1 MRAAA
6 TIATAACKEEGRM
19 HQPVGADQLFAHI
32 RVVLSII
39 LGLGITTLL
48 KGIASIIEHPGRHR
62 WSWIHMGWVAW
73 ALMSV
78 VTFWW
83 WEYRLAG
90 IAAWSF
96 ESYLFVIAYASLYFL
111 LAALLFP
118 DDVREYGS
126 YEGYW
131 IARRRWFFGL
141 IALITLMDV
150 VDTSL
155 KGAGRWLALG
165 AAYDVRIA
173 VMLLICGVGAA
184 VSRRSAQMGLVLA
197 ALVYQAAYF
206 AVEYSTVTAG

>member
-1 MRAAA
+1 MPGP
-6 TIATAACKEEGRM
+6 T
-19 HQPVGADQLFAHI
+19 GADQLFVHI

-39 LGLGITTLL
+39 LGLSLTTLL
-48 KGIASIIEHPGRHR
+48 TGIASIIEHPHRYR
-62 WSWIHMGWVAW
+62 WSWVHMGWVVW

-83 WEYRLAG
+83 WEYRLNG
-90 IAAWSF
+90 VTAWSF

-111 LAALLFP
+111 LASLLFP

-155 KGAGRWLALG
+155 KGAERWVALG
-165 AAYDVRIA
+165 LAYDVRIA
-173 VMLLICGVGAA
+173 VMLLICAVGAA
-184 VSRRSAQMGLVLA
+184 VSRRWAQIGLMLA